1 MRGVPRKD
9 SMDKIILEAQPRKVL
24 GKKVKQLRHDGK
36 LPASIF
42 GHGLETTPIVL
53 DMYEASKILSGVGS
67 STLVMV
73 QLEGKEHATLV
84 RERQFE
90 VIYRTL
96 LHVEFQSVSLSETV
110 RTSVF
115 LALGEEEAPAVKS
128 FGAMI
133 IQGTES
139 IEVECL
145 PQDLPDRI
153 VVDLA
158 SLENI
163 GDSILL
169 KDLPVPEGVTFL
181 DDPDTMIVNAS
192 SLAEEVV
199 EEEIDELVL
208 EDGVEP
214 EVIGEDEE
222 EEAE

>member
-1 MRGVPRKD
+1 ME
-9 SMDKIILEAQPRKVL
+9 KIVLEAQERKVL
-24 GKKVKQLRHDGK
+24 GKKVKQLRRDGK

-42 GHGLETTPIVL
+42 GYGLETTPIVL
-53 DMYEASKILSGVGS
+53 DMHDATQILSGVGS
-67 STLVMV
+67 STLVTV
-73 QLEGKEHATLV
+73 QLNGKEHAALV
-84 RERQFE
+84 RERQYE

-96 LHVEFQSVSLSETV
+96 LHVEFQAVSLSETV
-110 RTSVF
+110 RASVAVI
-115 LALGEEEAPAVKS
+115 LSDEEVPAVKA

-139 IEVECL
+139 IEIECL

-153 VVDLA
+153 VVDLS

-169 KDLPVPEGVTFL
+169 QDLPVLEGVTFL
-181 DDPDTMIVNAS
+181 DDPETMIVVAS

-199 EEEIDELVL
+199 EEEEGAEL
-208 EDGVEP
+208 EEGAEP

-222 EEAE
+222 EEVE